1 MLSRK
6 ALLYKLRFQ
15 FFLSI
20 QLMILFGPLL
30 VPRDFNESIFTP
42 ILFLINIIVGINLL
56 SQRRFLFWFFT
67 FHFFVLLAMF
77 GYSLVTKM
85 TELSIISRFGLYFVF
100 YVTIS
105 IEIVR
110 QVLSAKYV
118 DASVILGLMSGY
130 VALGFLGFF
139 FFMSIEL
146 LNPGAFEGVLVA
158 SDNFYLKADSIMY
171 YSFITLLTIGY
182 GEIVP
187 VLPIAQKAAILIGL
201 CGQFYMVIVTAVVIE
216 KYIRNTA
223 AK

>member
-1 MLSRK
+1 MLSSK

-105 IEIVR
+105 IEIIR